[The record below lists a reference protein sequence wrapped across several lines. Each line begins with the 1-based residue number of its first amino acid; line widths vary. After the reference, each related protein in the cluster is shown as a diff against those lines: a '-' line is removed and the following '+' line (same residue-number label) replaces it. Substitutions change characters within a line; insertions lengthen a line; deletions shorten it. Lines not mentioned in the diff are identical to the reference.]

1 MKETENEGKTVMSRR
16 QIRRQVTER
25 RRERNV
31 DSCISLFSTFG
42 FRGHKTISS
51 QHTGLQLYQIWTSM
65 AMVLD
70 KSGLVEWRLQGDAKL
85 SLLCACVFTNNTSLQ
100 SFELHF

>member
-1 MKETENEGKTVMSRR
+1 MLIVAFPSF
-16 QIRRQVTER
+16 QLL
-25 RRERNV
+25 
-31 DSCISLFSTFG
+31 DFG
-42 FRGHKTISS
+42 SIKNISS

-70 KSGLVEWRLQGDAKL
+70 KSGLVERRLQGDAKL
-85 SLLCACVFTNNTSLQ
+85 SLLCACMFTNNTSLQ